1 MTTDEPATA
10 ALPDA
15 GYFDQWYADIAESTS
30 RDAIVARVLGLPAH
44 LRSTSLLTW
53 QGIAELTDRLRV
65 PHGGLLLDIACGR
78 GGYGIEIAHRTG
90 ARLIGVD
97 FSATALRQA
106 AAAAAERL
114 PAGRAEFRVGTLLET
129 GLPDATADA
138 VMCVDALQFGE
149 PPLAGLHEFRRVL
162 KPGGRLALTCWEAVD
177 PGDPLVPPRIHAVHL
192 RRDLTA
198 AGFADVEVER
208 RADWRQTEHTLWE
221 AVAAQTEPDA
231 AMRSL
236 QEEGRR
242 ALEIFGSLHR
252 MFATATAP

>member
-1 MTTDEPATA
+1 MTTQKPAA
-10 ALPDA
+10 SALPGAD
-15 GYFDQWYADIAESTS
+15 YFDQWYADIADSTS
-30 RDAIVARVLGLPAH
+30 RDALVARVLGLPAH

-53 QGIAELTDRLRV
+53 QGIAEMTERLRV

-106 AAAAAERL
+106 GAAAAERL

-129 GLPDATADA
+129 GLAGGTADA
-138 VMCVDALQFGE
+138 LMCVDALQFAA

-162 KPGGRLALTCWEAVD
+162 RPGGRLAVTCWEAVE
-177 PGDPLVPPRIHAVHL
+177 PGDPLVPPRINAVHL
-192 RRDLTA
+192 LRDLTA
-198 AGFADVEVER
+198 AGFADVEVQER
-208 RADWRQTEHTLWE
+208 PDWRQAERTLWE
-221 AVAAQTEPDA
+221 TVVGQPDPDA

-242 ALEIFGSLHR
+242 ALETFGLLRR

>member
-1 MTTDEPATA
+1 M
-10 ALPDA
+10 
-15 GYFDQWYADIAESTS
+15 ADSTR
-30 RDAIVARVLGLPAH
+30 RDAIVARMLGLPAH

-53 QGIAELTDRLRV
+53 QGIAELTDQLRV
-65 PHGGLLLDIACGR
+65 PPGGLLLDVACGR

-106 AAAAAERL
+106 RSAAQERL

-129 GLPDATADA
+129 GLPDAAADA
-138 VMCVDALQFGE
+138 LMCVDALQFAE
-149 PPLAGLHEFRRVL
+149 PPLAGLREFRRVL
-162 KPGGRLALTCWEAVD
+162 RPGGRLALTCWEAVEAD
-177 PGDPLVPPRIHAVHL
+177 DPLVPPRIHAVHL

-198 AGFADVEVER
+198 AGFVDVQVRER
-208 RADWRQTEHTLWE
+208 TDWRQAERALWE
-221 AVAAQTEPDA
+221 AVVAEADPDA

-242 ALEIFGSLHR
+242 SLDTFGSLRR